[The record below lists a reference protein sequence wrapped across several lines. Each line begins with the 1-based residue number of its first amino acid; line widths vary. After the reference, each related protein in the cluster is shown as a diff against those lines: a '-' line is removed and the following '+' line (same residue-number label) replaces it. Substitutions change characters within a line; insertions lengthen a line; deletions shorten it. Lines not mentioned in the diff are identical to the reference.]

1 MGAPETGQGPA
12 REFAAP
18 PRSAQRLTR
27 GIFFGVP
34 VAHEAYLARHCALG
48 FRALGGQRTLLALVF
63 LWPSFLAFKG
73 RRQPDIPVDEV
84 RVSVDFCLGRKWEV
98 EVCVLI
104 LPSSRGQERVHET
117 VNVHPGSHGSRTRVR
132 AWIRLKNHAQAVA
145 RVLASVLDFAE
156 VNLKEP

>member
-1 MGAPETGQGPA
+1 MGQRPA
-12 REFAAP
+12 RGFAAP
-18 PRSAQRLTR
+18 PRSARR
-27 GIFFGVP
+27 
-34 VAHEAYLARHCALG
+34 LARGSFFLCARRAQSIPGTSLCAWFSRPLG
-48 FRALGGQRTLLALVF
+48 TRDLLALVL

-132 AWIRLKNHAQAVA
+132 AWIPLQDHAQAVA
-145 RVLASVLDFAE
+145 RVLASVLNFAE